1 MPFNFQPFQQALGAS
16 PTSPRINSEQRTA
29 KEELLGHLDG
39 SGAKSVKKE

>member
-29 KEELLGHLDG
+29 KEELLGHLTVFLL
-39 SGAKSVKKE
+39 KI